1 MMILS
6 VNSDMSVCVYFCNL
20 SVSVIH
26 TETCVHSENLMN
38 ICFGKEK
45 KTYFW

>member
-20 SVSVIH
+20 SVSVIYI
-26 TETCVHSENLMN
+26 EICVYLENLMN

-45 KTYFW
+45 KIYFW